1 MRGFGPKSLGLRRFY
16 MKPLVGL
23 GTVVSLGTVVRI
35 DSNGVTVDNQGVKEV
50 FSFREFEDRF
60 FEELNNELHSS
71 K

>member
-1 MRGFGPKSLGLRRFY
+1 